1 MSKVANIGKLK
12 NYTVFITG
20 ASRGIGLSMAK
31 KIAADGANIV
41 VAAKTAEPHPKLPGT
56 IYTAAE
62 EIEAAGGRALPMVVD
77 VRDEKSVDQAVAA
90 AVGEFG
96 GIDILINNAS
106 AISLT
111 DTQSTGMKRY
121 DLMHSINGRGT
132 YMLSHKCVPHL
143 LESKDAGRDPHILNN
158 SPPLDMRRKWF
169 ENHVAY
175 TIAKMNMSLC
185 AHGMAGEFEGDIAV
199 NCIWPRTAIW
209 TAAMKML
216 GGDAASSGCRLD
228 TIMSDC
234 AYGILTKGTDYNGNF
249 VVDQEFLEQEYGI
262 TDFSSYRA
270 NPDQPESSLINDFFL
285 PERFDKYNSENAFD
299 KL

>member
-158 SPPLDMRRKWF
+158 SPPLDLRRKWF

-185 AHGMAGEFEGDIAV
+185 AHGMSGEFEGDIAV

-216 GGDAASSGCRLD
+216 GGDAASKGCRLD

-270 NPDQPESSLINDFFL
+270 NPDQPEESLINDFFL
-285 PERFDKYNSENAFD
+285 PERFDKYNSDNSFQ
-299 KL
+299 